1 MGGGGGGGGWEGV
14 RQVALF
20 KSLSTGAQLGPS
32 LTSAFRNVVSAH
44 FTAERAEI
52 LR

>member
-1 MGGGGGGGGWEGV
+1 MCGGWGGGDL

-20 KSLSTGAQLGPS
+20 KSLSTEAQLDPS

-44 FTAERAEI
+44 FTTERAEI

>member
-1 MGGGGGGGGWEGV
+1 MGVGRGGL

-20 KSLSTGAQLGPS
+20 KSLSTEAQLGPS
-32 LTSAFRNVVSAH
+32 LTSAFSNVVSAH
-44 FTAERAEI
+44 FTTERAEI